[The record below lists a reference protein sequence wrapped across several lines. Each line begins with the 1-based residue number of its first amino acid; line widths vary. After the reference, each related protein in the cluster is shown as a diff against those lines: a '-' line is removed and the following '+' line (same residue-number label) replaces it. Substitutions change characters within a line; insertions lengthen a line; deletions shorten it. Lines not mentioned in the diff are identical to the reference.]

1 MHSMQHR
8 LLPRGNRT
16 ERASSD
22 SWDMLG
28 VCTVSVDSH
37 SDDKRHS
44 HTVMPSCKRKE
55 EGKIRHTDHI
65 GYERPAGCMLFR
77 SDRGFTQRALQ
88 HSLSRTAAARARGR
102 VVLGLSSSAQCRVN
116 AGAATPPATG
126 ECSSDCAPSSRRR
139 TLGQL
144 QPQSEWSP
152 GLAAAEL
159 RKRSLQPAFSADS
172 NST

>member
-1 MHSMQHR
+1 LERDLVLSMQHR

-28 VCTVSVDSH
+28 VCTVSVDSR

-65 GYERPAGCMLFR
+65 GYGRPAGCALFR
-77 SDRGFTQRALQ
+77 SDRGFT
-88 HSLSRTAAARARGR
+88 
-102 VVLGLSSSAQCRVN
+102 
-116 AGAATPPATG
+116 
-126 ECSSDCAPSSRRR
+126 
-139 TLGQL
+139 
-144 QPQSEWSP
+144 
-152 GLAAAEL
+152 
-159 RKRSLQPAFSADS
+159 
-172 NST
+172 